1 MNKCIVIFA
10 ITSMLVTG
18 CATKANYQEAFA
30 DKEAISGSSQVI
42 AAPADVIF
50 DAALEVTSQQG
61 FNVDAVDPKG
71 RVLAVTKEIQNNEDQ
86 EISHTIK
93 STVTVIPVS
102 EQQARVMLS
111 ANQIT
116 ELHKKSTVWFH
127 LLWVLPLFPY
137 DTEYTTVVTDRG
149 TVHEPEFY
157 TSFFSKLNQSVAA
170 KNEKLAKD
178 KAKAESDV
186 ALARGK
192 EQEIAIAALFQA
204 NAEAEAQALNEQ
216 QVAALAEEEARAKKT
231 KKRAVRS
238 KK

>member
-1 MNKCIVIFA
+1 MKKYFVIFA
-10 ITSMLVTG
+10 ITSTLLTG

-71 RVLAVTKEIQNNEDQ
+71 RVLAVTKEIQNNDDK

-170 KNEKLAKD
+170 KNENLAKE
-178 KAKAESDV
+178 KTKAESDA
-186 ALARGK
+186 ALARAK
-192 EQEIAIAALFQA
+192 EQELAIAALFQA
-204 NAEAEAQALNEQ
+204 NTEAEAQALNEQ
-216 QVAALAEEEARAKKT
+216 QALDLAEEEARARQASKRKFRAKK
-231 KKRAVRS
+231 
-238 KK
+238 